1 LAHYFTIL
9 SQKSLLSQIDF
20 LERENMS
27 TKFAEYKGLDLPTV
41 ASEVLKYW
49 KENHIFEQSI
59 TSREG
64 QQPYVFFE
72 GPPSANGLPGIHHVM
87 ARAIKDIFCR
97 YKTQKGFQVKRKA
110 GWDTHGL
117 PVELGTEKEL
127 GITKEDIGKT
137 ISIEEYNE
145 ACKKTV
151 MRYTDVW
158 NDLTEKMGYWVDM
171 EDPYVTYK
179 SKYMESVWWLLK
191 QIYDKDLLYKGYT
204 IQPYSPKAG
213 TGLSSHEVN
222 QPGSYRD
229 VTDTTVVAQFK
240 TKPETLPNFL
250 QGFGAIHILA
260 WTTTPWTLP
269 SNTALT
275 VGPKIEYV
283 LVETFNQYTGDKIKV
298 ILAKSLVKKQFD
310 GKFFEEGSDT
320 FLTKTLQESNTYNEY
335 LKEIESEIEVQR
347 NALNDPDKK
356 QFHESFKLRIKLL
369 EDYAQKKF
377 QYRILAECKG
387 SDLVGIR
394 YEQLMPLVLPYQ
406 NPENAFRVISGDFV
420 TTEDGTGIVHTA
432 PTFGA
437 DDAKVAKEATPEVP
451 PMLVLDA
458 NGNPVPLVD
467 LQGKFIQGLGD
478 LSGKYVKNEYYDA
491 GQAPE
496 RSADVEIAIQLKEE
510 NKAFKVEKYVHSY
523 PHSWRTDEP
532 LLYYP
537 LDSWFIKVTEIK
549 DRMFDLNDT
558 INWKPKATGE
568 GRFGNWLKNANDW
581 NLSRSRYWGIPLP
594 IWRTEDK
601 TEEVLIGS
609 VEELYHAIEKSIEA
623 GFQKENPFKGFE
635 IGNMSEENYDLV
647 DLHKNVVDA
656 ITLVSKSGK
665 PMKREADLI
674 DVWFD
679 SGAMPYAQW
688 HYPFE
693 NKEKIDEGKDFPAD
707 FIAEGVDQTRGW
719 FYTLHAIGTLVF
731 DKIAYKN
738 VISNG
743 LVLDKNG
750 QKMSK
755 RLGNAVD
762 PFTTL
767 AEYGPD
773 ATRWYMIANANPWDN
788 LKFDIEGVA
797 EVRRK
802 FFGTLYNTYSFFS
815 LYANIDGFTYKEEE
829 VPLTE
834 RPEIDRWI
842 LSELQT
848 LVQLVD
854 ESYADYE
861 PTRAARA
868 ISDFVQENLSNWYV
882 RLCRRRFWKGEYG
895 TDKIAAYQTLYTCLI
910 TVAKLSA
917 PIAPFFMDRLYRD
930 LTQATHSENFDS
942 VHLADFPN
950 YVEKYVDKS
959 LESKMMKAQTV
970 SSLVLSLRKKEMIK
984 VRQPLQKVMIPILD
998 KNQRAEIEAVS
1009 DLIKAE
1015 VNVKEVVLL
1024 DDASGVL
1031 VKQIKP
1037 NFKALGPRF
1046 GKDMGLIAKE
1056 IQGFSQEQINELD
1069 REGSCTLV
1077 ISGNSITLTQDD
1089 VEISSQDIP
1098 GWLVAN
1104 ANGITVALDI
1114 TITDELR
1121 KEGIARELVNRIQ
1134 NLRKDSGFEV
1144 TDKIKVQLMR
1154 NGVLEE
1160 AITANETYI
1169 KSETLTEVLVFE
1181 DHLENGTEIEFDD
1194 IKTLILISK

>member
-1 LAHYFTIL
+1 
-9 SQKSLLSQIDF
+9 
-20 LERENMS
+20 
-27 TKFAEYKGLDLPTV
+27 
-41 ASEVLKYW
+41 
-49 KENHIFEQSI
+49 
-59 TSREG
+59 
-64 QQPYVFFE
+64 
-72 GPPSANGLPGIHHVM
+72 
-87 ARAIKDIFCR
+87 
-97 YKTQKGFQVKRKA
+97 
-110 GWDTHGL
+110 
-117 PVELGTEKEL
+117 
-127 GITKEDIGKT
+127 
-137 ISIEEYNE
+137 
-145 ACKKTV
+145 
-151 MRYTDVW
+151 
-158 NDLTEKMGYWVDM
+158 
-171 EDPYVTYK
+171 
-179 SKYMESVWWLLK
+179 
-191 QIYDKDLLYKGYT
+191 
-204 IQPYSPKAG
+204 
-213 TGLSSHEVN
+213 
-222 QPGSYRD
+222 
-229 VTDTTVVAQFK
+229 
-240 TKPETLPNFL
+240 
-250 QGFGAIHILA
+250 
-260 WTTTPWTLP
+260 
-269 SNTALT
+269 
-275 VGPKIEYV
+275 
-283 LVETFNQYTGDKIKV
+283 
-298 ILAKSLVKKQFD
+298 
-310 GKFFEEGSDT
+310 
-320 FLTKTLQESNTYNEY
+320 
-335 LKEIESEIEVQR
+335 
-347 NALNDPDKK
+347 
-356 QFHESFKLRIKLL
+356 
-369 EDYAQKKF
+369 
-377 QYRILAECKG
+377 
-387 SDLVGIR
+387 
-394 YEQLMPLVLPYQ
+394 MPLVLPYQ

-609 VEELYHAIEKSIEA
+609 VEELYHAIEKSVEA

-731 DKIAYKN
+731 DKVAYKN
-738 VISNG
+738 VVSNG

-868 ISDFVQENLSNWYV
+868 ISDFVQEHLSNWYV

-1160 AITANETYI
+1160 AIIANETYI
-1169 KSETLTEVLVFE
+1169 KSETLTELLVFE

-1194 IKTLILISK
+1194 IKTLIIISK